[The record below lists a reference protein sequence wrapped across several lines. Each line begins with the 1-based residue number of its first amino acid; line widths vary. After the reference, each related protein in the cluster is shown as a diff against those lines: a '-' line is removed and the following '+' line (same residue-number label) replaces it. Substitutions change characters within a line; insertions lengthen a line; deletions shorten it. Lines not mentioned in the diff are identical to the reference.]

1 MHAWLELPAFA
12 MFASLAILYLA
23 TGTALCWVI
32 FHSPMRARIKSRT
45 GIVGLDTTVAILF
58 ALLTG
63 FLASDVGERNQH
75 AVRAV
80 QTEASELRN
89 LYTLSVAS
97 VSDMQ
102 AIRAA
107 LKRYVESA
115 ITTEWP
121 AMAKLGNAPE
131 TRAAYDTLLREV
143 SHPDLAR
150 DSGPVVHNAM
160 MQAATRI
167 GVARSERLA
176 LASDRTNTLKWVTVL
191 ILGVMTQIAIGV
203 MHLERR
209 GAQAAALVVFSLA
222 AVVTLGLIALQ
233 EHPFDGAFRVT
244 PAPLEDLLK
253 L

>member
-1 MHAWLELPAFA
+1 MNAWLELPAVA
-12 MFASLAILYLA
+12 MFASLAALYLA
-23 TGTALCWVI
+23 TGTALCWAI
-32 FHSPMRARIKSRT
+32 FHSLMRETITSRN
-45 GIVGLDTTVAILF
+45 GIGGLDTTVAILF

-89 LYTLSVAS
+89 LHTLSVAS

-107 LKRYVESA
+107 LKHYVETA
-115 ITTEWP
+115 ITAEWP
-121 AMAKLGNAPE
+121 AMARQVNSPE
-131 TRAAYDTLLREV
+131 ARAAYDALLREV

-176 LASDRTNTLKWVTVL
+176 LATDRTNTLKWVTVL
-191 ILGVMTQIAIGV
+191 ILGAMTQIAIGV

-209 GAQAAALVVFSLA
+209 GAQIAALTVFSLA